1 MIAFRAWL
9 SGFGQVLLAPFT
21 VVAVT
26 VLTLM
31 AAIPFGLVLGDR
43 LQTALNDQPPIMLGS
58 EEIDADWWLEFRR
71 HAEGLEATFT
81 PAIIGFAAPLSNLS
95 DVLDGTPRGAA
106 MALPIAVAIGMWA
119 FIWGWAIE
127 RFRRGGSR
135 SGSGLIRAG
144 IRRWPR
150 FVAISSVAATAQ
162 LLLYLTIH
170 PLLFRLVFPW
180 LTQSMTHERDAF
192 LVRVTLYAVFGAFL
206 VAVSLVADYARIASA
221 VAGAAADRGLTF
233 VGRHWRSAAALFLI
247 GAAILGVLFVA
258 YGVGETYGGS
268 RVGGWRG
275 VAIGQLF
282 IVARL
287 ALRLVTMAAEV
298 RLYERLGTTPRQAA
312 SVSPVK
318 PGPPAAT

>member
-9 SGFGQVLLAPFT
+9 SGFGQVLRAPFSI
-21 VVAVT
+21 VAVMMLT
-26 VLTLM
+26 VL
-31 AAIPFGLVLGDR
+31 AAIPFGLVLGSR

-95 DVLDGTPRGAA
+95 DLVDGTPRGMA
-106 MALPIAVAIGMWA
+106 MALPLAVAIGMWA

-127 RFRRGGSR
+127 RFRSGGS
-135 SGSGLIRAG
+135 SSASALIRAG
-144 IRRWPR
+144 ARRWPR
-150 FVAISSVAATAQ
+150 FVAISIGAAIAQ
-162 LLLYLTIH
+162 LLLYVTMH
-170 PLLFRLVFPW
+170 PLLFRMVFPW
-180 LTQSMTHERDAF
+180 LTESMTSERDAF
-192 LVRVTLYAVFGAFL
+192 LVRVGLYAVFGVFL

-221 VAGAAADRGLTF
+221 ISGAATGSGLVF

-247 GAAILGVLFVA
+247 GAAILGVLFVL

-282 IVARL
+282 VVARV
-287 ALRLVTMAAEV
+287 ALRLVTIAAEV
-298 RLYERLGTTPRQAA
+298 RLYERLGPTMR
-312 SVSPVK
+312 
-318 PGPPAAT
+318 